1 MALGRIQTGIRV
13 AVLGHSFIR
22 RLHEDFKQNSYPAN
36 YDLEEC
42 SVVHFGIG
50 GFRVCDGDAV
60 TYFSSKFGDF
70 LRQVEPNIVLLQLG
84 GNDVDS
90 VKSSLD
96 IANRIEEITAL
107 IIQEYAVEKVVVC
120 EIFTRARPTKVTSD
134 LFEHK
139 RLHSVSILQTLLDM
153 HDKARFWKHRRLFY
167 SQTPIFRKDGI
178 HLNHNGQR
186 RFYRSLRHAI
196 MSAVR
201 SVIKDRS

>member
-96 IANRIEEITAL
+96 IAKGIEGLCCRES
-107 IIQEYAVEKVVVC
+107 C
-120 EIFTRARPTKVTSD
+120 
-134 LFEHK
+134 
-139 RLHSVSILQTLLDM
+139 SVRNIHPCSTNESYV
-153 HDKARFWKHRRLFY
+153 RF
-167 SQTPIFRKDGI
+167 I
-178 HLNHNGQR
+178 
-186 RFYRSLRHAI
+186 
-196 MSAVR
+196 
-201 SVIKDRS
+201 